1 MRKTK
6 EEAGETKKKI
16 VESAVE
22 LFEIN
27 GYQAT
32 RIEDVAEKAGLT
44 RGAVYWHFKTKIDL
58 YEYILTM
65 FEKRLDKL
73 IEESAK
79 QTASPVARLRWLIV
93 NMITRQEIL
102 VGFRQMKMVA
112 ISNLKVMKASDIL
125 KKRGEK
131 TADKY
136 MKVLNQI
143 VTEGI
148 AAGEIR
154 DDVDP
159 VHAAWL
165 TAFVVAG
172 AIGINL
178 HKPALSELRDSVPDI
193 VKLFLK
199 GIVTQEQY

>member
-6 EEAGETKKKI
+6 EEAEETKKKI

-22 LFEIN
+22 LFETN

-44 RGAVYWHFKTKIDL
+44 RGAVYWHFKTKVDL
-58 YEYILTM
+58 YEYILAM

-73 IEESAK
+73 IEESSQ
-79 QTASPVARLRWLIV
+79 QTESPMSRLRWLVV
-93 NMITRQEIL
+93 NMITGQEIL

-112 ISNLKVMKASDIL
+112 ISNLKVIKTSNIL
-125 KKRGEK
+125 QKKGEK

-136 MKVLNQI
+136 MKVLGQI
-143 VTEGI
+143 VGEGI

-159 VHAAWL
+159 VLAAWL

-178 HKPALSELRDSVPDI
+178 HKPALSKLRDSVPDI
-193 VKLFLK
+193 VDLFLK
-199 GIVTQEQY
+199 GIVTRG

>member
-6 EEAGETKKKI
+6 EEAEETKKKI

-27 GYQAT
+27 GYEAT

-44 RGAVYWHFKTKIDL
+44 RGAVYWHFKTKVDL

-73 IEESAK
+73 IEESAR
-79 QTASPVARLRWLIV
+79 QTVSPVSRLQWLIV

-112 ISNLKVMKASDIL
+112 ISNLKVIKSTNIL
-125 KKRGEK
+125 RKRGEK

-136 MKVLNQI
+136 MKVLRQI

-148 AAGEIR
+148 EAGEIR
-154 DDVDP
+154 EDVDP
-159 VHAAWL
+159 AHAAWL

-178 HKPALSELRDSVPDI
+178 HKPALSELRESVSDI
-193 VKLFLK
+193 IDLFLK
-199 GIVTQEQY
+199 GIIIQG